1 MSRRFF
7 KYLTS
12 SNNQIGVGGLEPT
25 NGGVKVRCLTTWL
38 HPKIKAI
45 TNDVD
50 SYKEYQHEL
59 GGIRT
64 PDTVVR
70 SHAL

>member
-1 MSRRFF
+1 M
-7 KYLTS
+7 
-12 SNNQIGVGGLEPT
+12 GGLEPT
-25 NGGVKVRCLTTWL
+25 NSGFKARCLTTWL
-38 HPKIKAI
+38 HPKKKKYAKKIFVYRK
-45 TNDVD
+45 V
-50 SYKEYQHEL
+50 YKLEL